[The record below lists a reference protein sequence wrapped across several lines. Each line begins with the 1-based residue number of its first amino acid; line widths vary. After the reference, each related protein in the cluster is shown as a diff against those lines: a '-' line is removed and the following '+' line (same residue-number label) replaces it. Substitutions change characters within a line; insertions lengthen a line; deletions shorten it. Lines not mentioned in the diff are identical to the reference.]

1 MLSNK
6 NFKKDK
12 RVCNLNVFERTEKYL
27 HWINVI

>member
-12 RVCNLNVFERTEKYL
+12 RVCNLNVGGKVFERTEKYL
-27 HWINVI
+27 H